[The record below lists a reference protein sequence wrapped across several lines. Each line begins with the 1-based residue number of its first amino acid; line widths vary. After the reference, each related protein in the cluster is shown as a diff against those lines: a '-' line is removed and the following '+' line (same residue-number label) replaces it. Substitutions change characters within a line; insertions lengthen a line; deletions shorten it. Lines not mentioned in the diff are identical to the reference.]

1 MNNKVNISS
10 DNISIYRIEEKC
22 LNCGM
27 CLKTCKSINNI
38 GNDCI
43 NCGQCIL
50 TCPSGALVPKYDYK
64 KVLNYINDTDYC
76 VVAFT
81 APAVRVAIGDEFN
94 YAPGTFLE
102 GKMVSA
108 LKKIGFD
115 YCFDATFG
123 ADLTVM
129 EESYELI
136 EKLKRKEK
144 PLFTSCCPSWVKYF
158 KTYHEKD
165 INNLSTCKS
174 PLSMEATMI
183 KTYFKDMYN
192 LEKDKIITVSIVPC
206 VAKKYERKLYPE
218 TDFALTTKELAMMI
232 RETNIDFESLK
243 DKEFDK
249 LLGSS
254 SSSGL
259 IFGASGGVTEA
270 VLRTAYYMLNG
281 KKAPA
286 KFYHFDEIRQEQDF
300 KTATIDLQKY
310 YVKVA
315 VVNKISTV
323 KEKYDLLK
331 QYDFVEVMA
340 CPGGCIGGGGQPL
353 QSIKNSKQIRESR
366 IDSIYNKDNESNIKE
381 SFMNPLIQD
390 AYISYISKNNVEL
403 HTKCEDLEK
412 IKE

>member
-38 GNDCI
+38 DNDCI

-286 KFYHFDEIRQEQDF
+286 KFYHFDEIRNEQDF

>member
-38 GNDCI
+38 ENDCI

-136 EKLKRKEK
+136 ENLKRKEK

>member
-38 GNDCI
+38 DNDCI

-102 GKMVSA
+102 GKMVGA

-218 TDFALTTKELAMMI
+218 TDFALTTKELTMMI

-286 KFYHFDEIRQEQDF
+286 KFYHFDEIRHEQDF

>member
-1 MNNKVNISS
+1 MNKVNISS
-10 DNISIYRIEEKC
+10 DNVSIYRIEEKC

-38 GNDCI
+38 DNDCI

-94 YAPGTFLE
+94 FEPGTFLE

-136 EKLKRKEK
+136 ERLKRKEK
-144 PLFTSCCPSWVKYF
+144 PLFTSCCPAWVKYF
-158 KTYHEKD
+158 KTYHNND
-165 INNLSTCKS
+165 IKKLSTCKS
-174 PLSMEATMI
+174 PLSMQATMI

-192 LEKDKIITVSIVPC
+192 LDENKIITVSIVPC

-232 RETNIDFESLK
+232 RETNIDFNSLRNQ
-243 DKEFDK
+243 EFDK

-270 VLRTAYYMLNG
+270 VLRTTYYMLNG

-286 KFYHFDEIRQEQDF
+286 KFYHFDEIRHEQDF
-300 KTATIDLQKY
+300 KTATVDLQKY

-366 IDSIYNKDNESNIKE
+366 IDSMYNKDNESNIKE

-390 AYISYISKNNVEL
+390 AYISYISKNNVKL
-403 HTKCEDLEK
+403 HTNCEDLEK

>member
-38 GNDCI
+38 ENDCI

-270 VLRTAYYMLNG
+270 VLRTVYYMLNG